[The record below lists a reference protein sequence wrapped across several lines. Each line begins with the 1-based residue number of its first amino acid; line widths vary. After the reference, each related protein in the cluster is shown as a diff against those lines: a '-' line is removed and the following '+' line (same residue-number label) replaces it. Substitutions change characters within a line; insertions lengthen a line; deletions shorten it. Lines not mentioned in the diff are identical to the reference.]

1 MNSLRNE
8 VQLNQERKNSF
19 CGRRPG
25 NKPSQ
30 KVRTS
35 MNLRFRSVVFS
46 TIMLLGAIICLTGC
60 ATTGMDRHTKAT
72 NSMQTVEG
80 DYKQASVQID
90 AIRPM
95 ARWAAMDGDNLEGPV
110 KHVLTA
116 LDLVKPE
123 MAQGGM
129 NSGCATSCDLK

>member
-1 MNSLRNE
+1 MNSNLA
-8 VQLNQERKNSF
+8 QLHL
-19 CGRRPG
+19 P
-25 NKPSQ
+25 
-30 KVRTS
+30 V
-35 MNLRFRSVVFS
+35 
-46 TIMLLGAIICLTGC
+46 IMLLGAIICLTGC
-60 ATTGMDRHTKAT
+60 ATTGMDRHTKT
-72 NSMQTVEG
+72 INSMQTVEG

-95 ARWAAMDGDNLEGPV
+95 ARWTAMDGDNLEGPI

-116 LDLVKPE
+116 FDLVKPE